1 MHGDFPWLTLA
12 LPAATVVGNT
22 MTFKPGIASELFRYP
37 YITHHYNKAE
47 LYGELKEAD
56 GEET

>member
-1 MHGDFPWLTLA
+1 MHGDFPWLMLA

-47 LYGELKEAD
+47 L
-56 GEET
+56 